1 MSSLI
6 TAELYHIAH
15 IMKLYK
21 KGLNIGTS
29 EMYVFY
35 TILLSK
41 AMDQPVMKSSDFQYT
56 SYMGTII

>member
-15 IMKLYK
+15 IMKLCR
-21 KGLNIGTS
+21 KGLNVGTS
-29 EMYVFY
+29 EMYVFD

-41 AMDQPVMKSSDFQYT
+41 AMYQPVMKTSDFQYT
-56 SYMGTII
+56 SYMSTII